1 MSNTEDT
8 RFQKRDEQIERFLR
22 GEMTVEEEAR
32 FREELKSNAELR
44 EHARAISALLKGI
57 QEKGKQHDKEVIDE
71 VIAGKRPNNIRR
83 LVLWGSSIAAA
94 FVLYFGYSYH
104 AENVR
109 YAQVN
114 EMLTPFYEHYD
125 IDELSRGE
133 TDSVTIAHLYS
144 LFNRI
149 AEERDMMDIIAEL
162 EPIYQSLDSD
172 FTYAPYAND
181 VMWNLALAYI
191 IAGEKEKA
199 TTVLEAI
206 VFNSEE
212 APIADR
218 ARALIEALEGRN

>member
-1 MSNTEDT
+1 M
-8 RFQKRDEQIERFLR
+8 DEQIERFLR

-94 FVLYFGYSYH
+94 LVLYFGYSYH

-181 VMWNLALAYI
+181 VAWNLALAYVK
-191 IAGEKEKA
+191 AGEEDKAKAILHDLRSSNLGYPIAEKA
-199 TTVLEAI
+199 
-206 VFNSEE
+206 EE
-212 APIADR
+212 
-218 ARALIEALEGRN
+218 LMEALSSR

>member
-8 RFQKRDEQIERFLR
+8 RFQEMDEQIERFLR

-94 FVLYFGYSYH
+94 LVLYFGYSYH

-181 VMWNLALAYI
+181 VAWNLALAYVK
-191 IAGEKEKA
+191 AGEEDKAKAILHDLRSSNLGYPIAEKA
-199 TTVLEAI
+199 
-206 VFNSEE
+206 EE
-212 APIADR
+212 
-218 ARALIEALEGRN
+218 LMEALSSR